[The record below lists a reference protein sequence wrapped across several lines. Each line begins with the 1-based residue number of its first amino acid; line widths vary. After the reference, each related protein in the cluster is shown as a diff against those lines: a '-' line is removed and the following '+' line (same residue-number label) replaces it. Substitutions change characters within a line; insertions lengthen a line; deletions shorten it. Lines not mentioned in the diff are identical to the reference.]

1 MARESELSREESELG
16 AVESRLADQVQRA
29 TQEAST
35 LASRLTQVR
44 AELARTQSEHT
55 TDVTLPEIGARLQA
69 AAIPELAVEAAREK
83 ALTARQEA
91 LEARRQASQEMTIA
105 LHAFQQQTTA
115 LTRELAEAEKRLK
128 EVTEAAARAR
138 REQETARSRKAQQS
152 REAPR
157 ATAPATRAPATAA
170 PTATRRERGPVHMH
184 TNISLGSDS
193 NFFTG
198 FSTDISSGGIF
209 VATVDTVPQGTPV
222 ERGLHPARRP
232 AAEGPRRGALA
243 ARAQQQHARA
253 DARRGRAVPGA
264 AARGGFADLRLRA
277 PARAVLLPG
286 LTGGPERAARPFAQ
300 LTPMLRMRLLSSEV
314 K

>member
-138 REQETARSRKAQQS
+138 REEETARSRKALQS

-222 ERGLHPARRP
+222 SVDFTLPGGRP
-232 AAEGPRRGALA
+232 LK
-243 ARAQQQHARA
+243 
-253 DARRGRAVPGA
+253 
-264 AARGGFADLRLRA
+264 ARGVVRWLREPNNNTPELM
-277 PARAVLLPG
+277 PG
-286 LTGGPERAARPFAQ
+286 VGVQFQELQPEVASQISDFVRRREPFFY
-300 LTPMLRMRLLSSEV
+300 PD
-314 K
+314 